1 MDQRDDKTWA
11 IIELTRLGEQK
22 AEDGSL
28 VSSIY
33 RALKTEDVE
42 VFVPLITYEKHGRTV
57 IIHLLEGYVFIETGL
72 PETTYFRLE
81 NESYV
86 AQVMTTFGGGQH
98 RMKVLS
104 VISNEKVL
112 EMKKQLRS
120 QVAGDLTYGEK
131 VKAVD
136 GVYSRLEGTIM
147 DLEEE
152 DAIIKFDLRSLSV
165 ITKIPKVFLE
175 VVNAS

>member
-1 MDQRDDKTWA
+1 MDQRDDKTYA
-11 IIELTRLGEQK
+11 VIELTRLGEQR
-22 AEDGSL
+22 AEDGTL
-28 VSSIY
+28 VASIH
-33 RALKTEDVE
+33 RALKTDE
-42 VFVPLITYEKHGRTV
+42 VDIFVPLITYEKHGRSIT
-57 IIHLLEGYVFIETGL
+57 IHLLEGYVFIETGL
-72 PETTYFRLE
+72 PETDYFRLE

-86 AQVMTTFGGGQH
+86 TQVMTTYGGGEH

-104 VISNEKVL
+104 VITNEKVM

-136 GVYSRLEGTIM
+136 GVYSRLEGIIM
-147 DLEEE
+147 EED

-175 VVNAS
+175 IVSAS